1 MMRRQKKFFF
11 FFKEEEIQIKVKKKN
26 EKIKDS
32 RMNRLAK

>member
-1 MMRRQKKFFF
+1 MRRQKKKN
-11 FFKEEEIQIKVKKKN
+11 FKEEEIQIKVKKKN